1 MKLYCA
7 DCMDILFLST
17 LSLRRATDYL
27 DLCVKYNIFLSTLS
41 LRRATSERPETLLSY
56 AISIHALLAESDW
69 NTTQLEYN
77 PIISIHAL
85 LAESDQPARPRSGT
99 AGKISIHALLA
110 ESDHYD
116 NYNLHCVEISI
127 HALLAE
133 SDYDTYAKV
142 LRVNISIHALLAESD
157 IGPLIFSVQPR
168 NFNPRSPCGERR
180 RRGVSCYLD
189 NIISIHALLAESDS

>member
-1 MKLYCA
+1 MASYPQC
-7 DCMDILFLST
+7 I
-17 LSLRRATDYL
+17 TD
-27 DLCVKYNIFLSTLS
+27 
-41 LRRATSERPETLLSY
+41 
-56 AISIHALLAESDW
+56 
-69 NTTQLEYN
+69 
-77 PIISIHAL
+77 
-85 LAESDQPARPRSGT
+85 
-99 AGKISIHALLA
+99 ISIHALLA

-189 NIISIHALLAESDS
+189 NIISIHALLAESDPARSFHSPGPEYFYPRSPCGERRPTAQLAVLPPKFLSTLSLRRATLFGHNVIRAFVNFYPRSPCGERPYRY